1 MSHTVNIPASFFLKE
16 AKHEYFDYR
25 TRLVAELLQ
34 NSLDAGATDVSFS
47 FTDAGYVCRDNGCG
61 MSRERMVKALL
72 TMGGSVK
79 ESNATGG
86 FGAAKKLLLFAHKSF
101 TIHSNETYVA
111 GAGLSYNFFAQEPI
125 NGTKVTAEYDADFNG
140 AVSTM
145 VAKAEALLS
154 KCDLS
159 RRARI
164 SINGIYFTDW
174 LKLPHARSVAG
185 LGEVYASKTKDRY
198 ACQVMVRHNGL
209 FMFERLIS
217 GLDRKVVLEVS
228 GGSTDLFT
236 QNRDGFKGESS
247 TKFDSLISE
256 LTADKNSVVKTKPRK
271 FVLNGID
278 SFIQHISQTFTI
290 TPDIQAAI
298 NQIRLSGKDF
308 TPVSFAQAVA
318 DKVAD
323 GTASKAVAESMVTY
337 VKNNGA
343 KIQTDF
349 HFDLADSS
357 YTKVPWWIVPN
368 TGKAKFTNLASL
380 WKVCV
385 REVLKAN
392 NLNQNFVVGFTLD
405 SQASATHSMKN
416 GISCYMVNPKSK
428 EIDKGTKQEKVT
440 ALLTI
445 ACHEVVHSQ
454 GCQYHDETF
463 VRKFHDLLVPTLT
476 KAPSWRQLVK
486 MAKTEKV

>member
-16 AKHEYFDYR
+16 AKHEYYDYR
-25 TRLVAELLQ
+25 SRLIAELLQ
-34 NSLDAGATDVSFS
+34 NSLDAGATNIAFE
-47 FTDAGYVCRDNGCG
+47 FTDEGYKCLDNGCG

-79 ESNATGG
+79 DSNATGG

-101 TIHSNETYVA
+101 IIYSKETYVS
-111 GAGLSYNFFAQEPI
+111 GAGLAYNFFDKEPI
-125 NGTKVTAEYDADFNG
+125 NGTTIAAEYDADFNG
-140 AVSTM
+140 SASTM
-145 VAKAEALLS
+145 VAKAESLLS

-164 SINGIYFTDW
+164 SINGTYFTNW
-174 LKLPHARSVAG
+174 LKLPHARSVSG
-185 LGEVYASKTKDRY
+185 LGEVYASKSKDRY
-198 ACQVMVRHNGL
+198 AYQVMVRHNGL
-209 FMFERLIS
+209 FMFERMIS
-217 GLDRKVVLEVS
+217 GLDRKVVLEVN

-236 QNRDGFKGESS
+236 QNRDGFKGDSS
-247 TKFDSLISE
+247 AKFDSLISE
-256 LTADKNSVVKTKPRK
+256 LTADKSSVVKTKPRK

-337 VKNNGA
+337 VKNNGE

-357 YTKVPWWIVPN
+357 YAKVPWWIVPN
-368 TGKAKFTNLASL
+368 TGKVKFTNLAAL

-405 SQASATHSMKN
+405 SQVTATHSMKN

-428 EIDKGTKQEKVT
+428 EIDKGTKQQKVT

-454 GCQYHDETF
+454 GCQYHDENF

>member
-1 MSHTVNIPASFFLKE
+1 MVIMSHVVNIPASFFLKE

-25 TRLVAELLQ
+25 SRLIAELLQ

-47 FTDAGYVCRDNGCG
+47 FTDAGYVCQDNGCG

-72 TMGGSVK
+72 TMGGSAK
-79 ESNATGG
+79 EANATGG

-140 AVSTM
+140 AVSIM

-159 RRARI
+159 HRARI
-164 SINGIYFTDW
+164 SINGVRFTNW
-174 LKLPHARSVAG
+174 LKLPHARTFSG
-185 LGEVYASKTKDRY
+185 LGEVYASKTKDVHAY
-198 ACQVMVRHNGL
+198 QVMVRHNGL

-247 TKFDSLISE
+247 IKFDSLVSE
-256 LTADKNSVVKTKPRK
+256 LTADKNSVIKSKPRK
-271 FVLNGID
+271 FILNGVD
-278 SFIQHISQTFTI
+278 SFIRHITQAITV
-290 TPDIQAAI
+290 TPDLQAAI
-298 NQIRLSGKDF
+298 NTVRLSGNSF
-308 TPVSFAQAVA
+308 TAVSFAQAVA
-318 DKVAD
+318 EKMKDKN
-323 GTASKAVAESMVTY
+323 VAESLVTY
-337 VKNNGA
+337 VKNNSD
-343 KIQTDF
+343 KLQTDF

-357 YTKVPWWIVPN
+357 YNKVPWWIVPN
-368 TGKAKFTNLASL
+368 TGKAKFTNLAAL

-392 NLNQNFVVGFTLD
+392 GLNQDFVIGFTLD
-405 SQASATHSMKN
+405 SQVTATHSMKN
-416 GISCYMVNPKSK
+416 GVSCYMLNPKSE

-440 ALLTI
+440 AMLTI
-445 ACHEVVHSQ
+445 ACHEIVHSQ
-454 GCQYHDETF
+454 GCRYHDENF